1 MITVT
6 FPKNIDRLYGENIN
20 YNVHH
25 FGPDS
30 RKLSETP
37 GHHFASCPQQQ
48 LRTVTAL
55 YVRSLVVQDLRS
67 VLGRSVYPKIF
78 RGIDVCEFQHVMLGG
93 IPFF

>member
-6 FPKNIDRLYGENIN
+6 FPKNIDRLYEENLN
-20 YNVHH
+20 YIVHH
-25 FGPDS
+25 FSPDS
-30 RKLSETP
+30 RKLNEIP
-37 GHHFASCPQQQ
+37 GHQHILIA
-48 LRTVTAL
+48 VTAL

-78 RGIDVCEFQHVMLGG
+78 RGIDVCKFQHVMLGG

>member
-1 MITVT
+1 MKHLVT
-6 FPKNIDRLYGENIN
+6 TLLH
-20 YNVHH
+20 VHNNN
-25 FGPDS
+25 S
-30 RKLSETP
+30 ELSQ
-37 GHHFASCPQQQ
+37 HY
-48 LRTVTAL
+48 